1 LEYQFTT
8 LKQKMVLLLALLE
21 TRNLED
27 FHMRSEAS
35 EHNEA
40 QEVLETQ
47 RVIGK
52 VIVSVGKEERGWTHK
67 ISEMTKE
74 ILYGYGNPV

>member
-1 LEYQFTT
+1 MEYQFTT

-40 QEVLETQ
+40 QEVLET
-47 RVIGK
+47 RLAK
-52 VIVSVGKEERGWTHK
+52 
-67 ISEMTKE
+67 
-74 ILYGYGNPV
+74 